1 MAKPVDRQRSLFM
14 LMIVQLITNF
24 RGGIISPILSLFV
37 RSQGLSLAQIGLLG
51 TASMLGWFIWEP
63 FMGVI
68 ADRWNKRW
76 MLAGSLLLTTILYG
90 VYPMAQGL
98 GFFMVLEFLKTSIMS
113 AYSIPVK
120 ALAAELLPTEDRGF
134 YKWQSLGKAKTYPGV
149 GKWEVTPEEA
159 AKAVRKACKFYGAGN
174 TGFTKLDK
182 RWVYSHTRYGK
193 PIVFEDVE
201 EGYTTEEKAIIPESH
216 KWAIVLTVP
225 MDLENFMH
233 TPSATESVSGFG
245 YSQMHFLGG
254 MVAEFIRGLG
264 YHAVPCGNDTALS
277 VPMAIQAGLGH
288 LGRHGRLRTW
298 KHGSMCRILK
308 VFTDLPLAQS
318 PMAPGGIVE
327 FCEDC
332 KKCAKLCPSQSIS
345 SGRRS
350 YEAVSDANNPGTLK
364 WYVDAESC
372 LDHWNVVESGC
383 GICFRVCSF
392 NKKPGPHHDVVKWFI
407 RNVPALNKFWAWSDD
422 LMGYGKRVPPERFWE

>member
-1 MAKPVDRQRSLFM
+1 MCSGLDEGFEEIYPTRDDYKRFHAGDTAFGQAYKKTGKLLQFTSLES
-14 LMIVQLITNF
+14 
-24 RGGIISPILSLFV
+24 RAGRILSGRKGF
-37 RSQGLSLAQIGLLG
+37 
-51 TASMLGWFIWEP
+51 
-63 FMGVI
+63 
-68 ADRWNKRW
+68 
-76 MLAGSLLLTTILYG
+76 SLLDY
-90 VYPMAQGL
+90 A
-98 GFFMVLEFLKTSIMS
+98 FHD
-113 AYSIPVK
+113 
-120 ALAAELLPTEDRGF
+120 AAGMYETPFGERHTQDRGF
-134 YKWQSLGKAKTYPGV
+134 YKWQSLGKAKKYPGV
-149 GKWEVTPEEA
+149 GKWEATPEEA
-159 AKAVRKACKFYGAGN
+159 AKAVRKACKFYGAGD
-174 TGFTKLDK
+174 TGFAPLDK

-201 EGYTTEEKAIIPESH
+201 EGYTTEEKAVIPESH
-216 KWAIVLTVP
+216 KWVIVLTVP

-245 YSQMHFLGG
+245 YSHMHVLGG

-264 YHAVPCGNDTALS
+264 YHAVPCGNDTAVS

-288 LGRHGRLRTW
+288 LGRHGRLITW

-308 VFTDLPLAQS
+308 VFTDLPLVQS

-345 SGRRS
+345 SGERD
-350 YEAVSDANNPGTLK
+350 YETVSDANNPGALK
-364 WYVDAESC
+364 WYVDAEGC
-372 LDHWNVVESGC
+372 LDHWSVVESGC

-392 NKKPGPHHDVVKWFI
+392 NKKPGLHHDVVKWFI

-422 LMGYGKRVPPERFWE
+422 LMGYGKQVPPEKFWE